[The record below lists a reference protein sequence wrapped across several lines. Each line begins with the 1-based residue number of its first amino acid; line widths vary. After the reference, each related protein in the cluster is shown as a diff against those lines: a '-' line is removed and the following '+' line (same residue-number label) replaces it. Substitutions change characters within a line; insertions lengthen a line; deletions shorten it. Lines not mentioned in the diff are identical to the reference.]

1 MSEPN
6 ESEYKAW
13 KEDVDFLIQTLKD
26 LFESTDARAYVDD
39 VQNQLYIELEGLH
52 EYSHEEI
59 TEIAEPILSELD
71 LDFEDIILLPLS
83 EE

>member
-6 ESEYKAW
+6 ETEYTAW
-13 KEDVDFLIQTLKD
+13 QEDVDFLIQTLKD
-26 LFESTDARAYVDD
+26 LFESIDSRAYVDE

-59 TEIAEPILSELD
+59 AEIAEPVLSELD
-71 LDFEDIILLPLS
+71 LDFEDIILLPLT